1 MVECPLPS
9 AVLRSMPQKT
19 LLITATDTE
28 VGKTVLTTSLVA
40 YRQTYYSST
49 TLGLLKLIQCGVG
62 DRERYHQLF
71 AASPTVEIGD
81 SLYFE
86 TPIAPPIAAELENRW
101 IDLAPIWQNLQALR
115 QRHDLVLV
123 EALGGLGSPVT
134 HELTVAD
141 LAGEWRLETWLVAPV
156 KLGAIAQIV
165 ANIALA
171 RERKVN
177 LRGIVLSCPQPVSPE
192 QIAQWTPIALIESLT
207 QLPVLGILPHLE
219 DLNNLAQLTAAA
231 AGLRL
236 EGVFPRLSW
245 V

>member
-1 MVECPLPS
+1 MS
-9 AVLRSMPQKT
+9 SKT

-28 VGKTVLTTSLVA
+28 VGKTVLTTALAA

-62 DRERYHQLF
+62 DREQYQQLF
-71 AASPTVEIGD
+71 GNSPRIEIGD

-86 TPIAPPIAAELENRW
+86 APLAPPIAADLENRQ
-101 IDLAPIWQNLQALR
+101 IELAPIWQRLQALQ
-115 QRHDLVLV
+115 QRHDFVLV
-123 EALGGLGSPVT
+123 EALGGLGSPIT

-141 LAGEWRLETWLVAPV
+141 LAGQWRLETLLVAPV

-165 ANIALA
+165 ANVALA

-177 LRGIVLSCPQPVSPE
+177 LRGIVLSCSAPVSPDA
-192 QIAQWTPIALIESLT
+192 IAQWTPVALIESLT

-219 DLNNLAQLTAAA
+219 NVNSLTQLTAAA
-231 AGLRL
+231 AGLTL
-236 EGVFPRLSW
+236 ESIFPTLSW